1 MFGNLLTE
9 IDLQTELIT
18 SEKGVIL
25 CSLEFVL
32 KLIKELKVESISVKM
47 AFLEVYN
54 ERIKDLLQTN
64 TEDLE
69 IREDC
74 KHGVWVE
81 GLQ

>member
-1 MFGNLLTE
+1 M
-9 IDLQTELIT
+9 
-18 SEKGVIL
+18 

-32 KLIKELKVESISVKM
+32 KLIKELKVESLSVKM

-54 ERIKDLLQTN
+54 ERIKDLLQAN
-64 TEDLE
+64 SEDLE

-74 KHGVWVE
+74 KHGILVE